1 MSKSNWGTAL
11 DDRSLEP
18 YKVPPKKD
26 TKSNKSKGI
35 GNKNK
40 TGKKN

>member
-18 YKVPPKKD
+18 YRVPPKKD
-26 TKSNKSKGI
+26 GNLSKP
-35 GNKNK
+35 K
-40 TGKKN
+40 TIRKKRKAEKKK